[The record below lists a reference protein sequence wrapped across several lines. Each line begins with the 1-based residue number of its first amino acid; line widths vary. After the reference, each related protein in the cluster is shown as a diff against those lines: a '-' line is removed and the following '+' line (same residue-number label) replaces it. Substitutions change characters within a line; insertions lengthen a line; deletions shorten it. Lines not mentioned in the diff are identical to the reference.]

1 MTILTQR
8 VGHGP
13 TRRCDSKCHDA
24 KREPCDCIC
33 GGRYHGK
40 GRQAQDLLTK
50 DFLGKDWNKT
60 KAAMPGADGLMV
72 GRKLQQLVLPLTL
85 GGGA

>member
-13 TRRCDSKCHDA
+13 TRRCDSSCHNALHDKCA
-24 KREPCDCIC
+24 CIC

-40 GRQAQDLLTK
+40 GKAAQARLTE
-50 DFLGKDWNKT
+50 DFLGKDWREKV
-60 KAAMPGADGLMV
+60 AAMPEGGVGVMV
-72 GRKLQQLVLPLTL
+72 ARGLQQLALPM
-85 GGGA
+85 GDEV